1 MKYNKIGVAI
11 HILSPWQISLRKLY
25 HFILDNLAG
34 VRIRVSHRNT
44 VIFDVDGTLT
54 ETRSIW
60 QFIHENLGTWEKAG
74 KHYLQQFLLGQI
86 SYKNFAILDARE
98 WKGVPLKTLE
108 DIIHRVKYVDGAQ
121 ETFMLLNK
129 KKTRIFVIS
138 SGLNILVKRILRELG
153 AIYGIANELEIHQGK
168 LTGKVKIRVPWNG
181 KGLVLEKIAKIH
193 KINLHQAVVVGDS
206 ETDISMFRICG
217 TSIAFNPSSND
228 VARAAT
234 HVVQENDLRKILS
247 FV

>member
-1 MKYNKIGVAI
+1 M
-11 HILSPWQISLRKLY
+11 SLRRLQQ
-25 HFILDNLAG
+25 FIPNKQAG
-34 VRIRVSHRNT
+34 VRISVSHRNT

-74 KHYLQQFLLGQI
+74 KHYLQQFLSGQI
-86 SYKNFAILDARE
+86 SYEDFAKLDARE

-108 DIIHRVKYVDGAQ
+108 EIINRVKYVDGAQ
-121 ETFMLLNK
+121 ETFKQLNQ

-138 SGLNILVKRILRELG
+138 SGLNVLVKRILRELG

-168 LTGKVKIRVPWNG
+168 LTGNVKIQVPWNG
-181 KGLVLEKIAKIH
+181 KGIVLEKIAKIY

-206 ETDISMFRICG
+206 VTDISMFHLCG

-228 VARAAT
+228 VVKAAT
-234 HVVQENDLRKILS
+234 HVVRDNDLRKILTY
-247 FV
+247 VMDL